1 MGIANTTL
9 HFLLKAIVTLSIKGV
24 PKEDRCM
31 AITATHDYCIT
42 RGQVFNIV
50 GWCINMLHA
59 SD

>member
-1 MGIANTTL
+1 MGIANATL
-9 HFLLKAIVTLSIKGV
+9 HFLLKATVTLSVKGV

-50 GWCINMLHA
+50 G
-59 SD
+59 